1 MKRVLLYALFLL
13 PQLLFAEE
21 IVQPITFKCVGEAE
35 RFSQFIDELSDQEF
49 ERLNA
54 QGLLV
59 TVDTEPTAIYRLPV
73 ELIDDERFSTS
84 ASTRVFQILPG
95 ASISTSEITFPM
107 QECGWLLGTNGR
119 GVKCKLAP
127 SSSPSAIIE
136 INELRISPPYWVNFR
151 MVYAAHVFRK
161 YDDYRSVVGTY
172 YYENF
177 HSTDCEVIDPIPDK
191 EIWFN

>member
-1 MKRVLLYALFLL
+1 MKRVLPFVLLLL

-21 IVQPITFKCVGEAE
+21 ITQPITFKCVGEEE

-59 TVDTEPTAIYRLPV
+59 TVDTEPTAIDQLPV

-95 ASISTSEITFPM
+95 ASISISEITFPF
-107 QECGWLLGTNGR
+107 QECGWLLGTRGR
-119 GVKCKLAP
+119 GVKCNLTPP
-127 SSSPSAIIE
+127 SRPSAIIE
-136 INELRISPPYWVNFR
+136 INELLINPPYWVSLR
-151 MVYAAHVFRK
+151 MVYAAHVFHK